1 MTNKYDFV
9 RNMWYNSPDYH
20 EQMTLEQAKEDL
32 RNFSDAEML
41 IPTDLTPESYMEI
54 WNGLVA
60 EQIEQTEVETDD
72 GDYVRFNAA
81 VALMDDEIRETVHAE
96 GITDPQKFFD
106 RYCELHREKLGEYF
120 TVV

>member
-20 EQMTLEQAKEDL
+20 EQMTLEQAEEDL

-41 IPTDLTPESYMEI
+41 IPADMTPESYMEI
-54 WNGLVA
+54 WNSLVA
-60 EQIEQTEVETDD
+60 EQIEQAEVETDD

-106 RYCELHREKLGEYF
+106 RYCELHREKYGEDF